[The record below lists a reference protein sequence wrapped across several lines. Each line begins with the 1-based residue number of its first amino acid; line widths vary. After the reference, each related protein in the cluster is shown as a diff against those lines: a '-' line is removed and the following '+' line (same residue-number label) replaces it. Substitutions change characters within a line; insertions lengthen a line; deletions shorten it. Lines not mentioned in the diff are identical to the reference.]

1 MKKKII
7 FLISLFIILESV
19 ALASD
24 SIYLPC
30 RKIKPAQDKINIE
43 TVKYDS
49 DSGYDFTGNGKP
61 RYYDSMY
68 YNYYLEDPKYRL
80 FYNYP
85 AFYLPA
91 VRQKRR

>member
-19 ALASD
+19 ANASD
-24 SIYLPC
+24 SVYLPC
-30 RKIKPAQDKINIE
+30 KKLKPTQDKINIE

-49 DSGYDFTGNGKP
+49 DSGYDFTGKGKP

-68 YNYYLEDPKYRL
+68 YNYYLEDPKYKI

-91 VRQKRR
+91 VRQKGR

>member
-7 FLISLFIILESV
+7 FFISLFIILGSV
-19 ALASD
+19 ANASD
-24 SIYLPC
+24 SVYLPC
-30 RKIKPAQDKINIE
+30 KKLKATQDKMKVE
-43 TVKYDS
+43 SVKYDS
-49 DSGYDFTGNGKP
+49 TTGYDFTGNGKP

-68 YNYYLEDPKYRL
+68 YNYYLEDPKYNM

-91 VRQKRR
+91 ARPKGR